1 MNSHCGME
9 HTRSILQQDFWII
22 RSRKHLK
29 KTIRQCIPCRRL
41 RQKPVK
47 PLMADLPLQRLP
59 LSENSYPFYSTGIDF
74 FGPFATRN
82 NDEYSKRY
90 VLFFTCLVTRAVHSE
105 ICQQIDTNSTLQA
118 IRRFIARRGKPRI
131 IFSDNGKAF
140 VAADKELQ
148 ESLSEIQHSSDFNNQ
163 CQLLG
168 ITWKFNPSAAP
179 HFGG

>member
-90 VLFFTCLVTRAVHSE
+90 VLFFTCLVMRAVHSE
-105 ICQQIDTNSTLQA
+105 ICQQIDTNSTLQILKMKNVILKSCYLKA
-118 IRRFIARRGKPRI
+118 TNLSFRYIYVLSKKKHFFI
-131 IFSDNGKAF
+131 
-140 VAADKELQ
+140 
-148 ESLSEIQHSSDFNNQ
+148 
-163 CQLLG
+163 
-168 ITWKFNPSAAP
+168 
-179 HFGG
+179 